1 MAARMGLGALT
12 FGFLSPTDANKWT
25 QDYYQELSEC
35 QPLAYSVNPNV
46 GFLSAFMCDRN
57 AERALM
63 MGLEVRCSSATHF
76 ATTTWTGFTGRP
88 RLICGRPCPQE
99 RGRLPLFGWNCQKC
113 LPPLSCHQNLL
124 RYGWKRLVKP
134 RGGNVRSVLLETV
147 TLGKIRTHR

>member
-12 FGFLSPTDANKWT
+12 FGFLSPTDANKWA

-63 MGLEVRCSSATHF
+63 MGLDGPMFFGYAFRHHYVDGLHRPAKTDLWSTFKNTPIDQLLQLGGGNLSASHCLGSPHFTVREAQT
-76 ATTTWTGFTGRP
+76 
-88 RLICGRPCPQE
+88 
-99 RGRLPLFGWNCQKC
+99 RGHL
-113 LPPLSCHQNLL
+113 
-124 RYGWKRLVKP
+124 RLV
-134 RGGNVRSVLLETV
+134 GAVRQD
-147 TLGKIRTHR
+147 RTA